1 LPDEL
6 PDIDIPCLTIQP
18 IIENAVFYGVE
29 PAEQGNIS
37 VEMHQSDKAYTFII
51 TNPVAAEVNN
61 SRTGNGM
68 ALDNIRQ
75 RLALFYQQKAQLT
88 TTIRDDV
95 FRVKLV
101 IPKQRDA

>member
-1 LPDEL
+1 
-6 PDIDIPCLTIQP
+6 
-18 IIENAVFYGVE
+18 
-29 PAEQGNIS
+29 
-37 VEMHQSDKAYTFII
+37 
-51 TNPVAAEVNN
+51 
-61 SRTGNGM
+61 M

-101 IPKQRDA
+101 IPKQRNA